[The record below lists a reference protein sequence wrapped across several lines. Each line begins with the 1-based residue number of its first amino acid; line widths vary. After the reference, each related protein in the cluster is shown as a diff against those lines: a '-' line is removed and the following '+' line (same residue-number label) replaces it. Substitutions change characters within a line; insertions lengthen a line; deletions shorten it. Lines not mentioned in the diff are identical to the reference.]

1 MKKLSIQVAALCSVF
16 GFVNNVSATDCI
28 TAPDCATL
36 GYTVDASSCSGAAL
50 YCPWDLSKAA
60 CEPGILSVTCVAG
73 SLLGGDRRCYSPDS
87 GTPEGVEPIGVV
99 FDPENSL
106 AVALTDINSDGSAG
120 SSTMYWSDVACG
132 CEILETQCSD
142 INDCASYGTNGRTNT
157 DAILASTCNGTSDAA
172 KGTNAYEPSGCSA
185 DFCKAGKWFLPSF
198 RDLVILSGLYPTING
213 SLSSASGSGAK
224 TLTADYYWPSSS
236 FDACNG
242 WLFNPIAKQ
251 SDNTGKD
258 NPFYVRPVVY
268 YGTGCQIENCALCE
282 DGVTDSCGLCKIG
295 YSQYI
300 NLATNRKA
308 CSEQLDTDVDDSN
321 TFTCSDSLVQ
331 TTCNGMTC
339 CCPADDLCGSS
350 SGNQCICDSSNVY

>member
-60 CEPGILSVTCVAG
+60 CKMGAVTCAVG
-73 SLLGGDRRCYSPDS
+73 SILGGDQLCYSPDS
-87 GTPEGVEPIGVV
+87 GTPDGVEPVGIV
-99 FDPENSL
+99 FDATNQL
-106 AVALTDINSDGSAG
+106 AVALRDFSASDTEIQFPWSESYCDTSGLDNCTDSDGLTS
-120 SSTMYWSDVACG
+120 CG
-132 CEILETQCSD
+132 TD
-142 INDCASYGTNGRTNT
+142 GRANT
-157 DAILASTCNGTSDAA
+157 DAILASTCNGTTYAA
-172 KGTNAYEPSGCSA
+172 NGANEYTPSGCSA
-185 DFCKAGKWFLPSF
+185 DFCKAGKWFLPSIKE
-198 RDLVILSGLYPTING
+198 LNTLYNAKSTVNA
-213 SLSSASGSGAK
+213 SLSLTASSGAT
-224 TLTADYYWPSSS
+224 TLKESSYWSSVEYSDAEAWYIAFYAGYNSRDPKSTKYYAR
-236 FDACNG
+236 F
-242 WLFNPIAKQ
+242 
-251 SDNTGKD
+251 
-258 NPFYVRPVVY
+258 VVY
-268 YGTGCQIENCALCE
+268 YGTSCRVENCALCE

-321 TFTCSDSLVQ
+321 TFTCSDSTVQ

-350 SGNQCICDSSNVY
+350 GSGYMCLCNDASVY